1 MRFPSDDLYTVRCD
15 EPGCDAPPEVQI
27 ETSADTTWACEEH
40 RASVL
45 AHLSH
50 FAVRIL
56 SVTDRPDVRFRQ
68 EFESRKRA
76 KAGPAAPTLHQF
88 GRR

>member
-1 MRFPSDDLYTVRCD
+1 M
-15 EPGCDAPPEVQI
+15 
-27 ETSADTTWACEEH
+27 
-40 RASVL
+40 L

-68 EFESRKRA
+68 EFERRRRA
-76 KAGPAAPTLHQF
+76 NAGPTAPTLHQF